1 MVKTRRDRLEGALWG
16 LLIGDA
22 LGVPYEFTP
31 PQRIPREDRI
41 EFQPPRDFMRSYD
54 HVKPGTWSD
63 DGAQALCLLS
73 SLLDQGRLD
82 PVNLMDRIS
91 RWHRQGLYAVG
102 GDVFDIG
109 LQTRQALD
117 KYLAGSPAES
127 SGRTDEF
134 GNGNGS
140 LMRVLPLALWHKGT
154 DAELVEDGFR
164 QSRITHGHPRS
175 LVCCAFV
182 CLWARAILADAPD
195 PWSAAA
201 DGLEAVL
208 PAGSPER
215 RELDE
220 MVRPRERTE
229 GKGKGYVLD
238 TLFSVRQCLEKG
250 TYEQV
255 VRAAIS
261 LGHDTDTNACIAGGL
276 AGLRDGVEG
285 IPKRWIKGLRGK
297 EMVVPLLE
305 RLLQQAG

>member
-1 MVKTRRDRLEGALWG
+1 MTHKDRVEGALWG
-16 LLIGDA
+16 LLVGDA

-91 RWHRQGLYAVG
+91 RWHRQGLYAVD

-117 KYLAGSPAES
+117 KYASGTPAETA
-127 SGRTDEF
+127 GRTDEF

-154 DAELVEDGFR
+154 DAHLVQDSFR

-182 CLWARAILADAPD
+182 CLWARAILDDAPD
-195 PWSAAA
+195 PWRSAA
-201 DGLEAVL
+201 DRLEVVLPEGGLERL
-208 PAGSPER
+208 
-215 RELDE
+215 ELDG
-220 MVRPRERTE
+220 MIRPREWTE

-238 TLFSVRQCLEKG
+238 TLFSVRQCMERG
-250 TYEQV
+250 TFEEV
-255 VRAAIS
+255 VRAAVS
-261 LGHDTDTNACIAGGL
+261 LGHDTDTTACIAGGL
-276 AGLRDGVEG
+276 AGLRHGVEG
-285 IPKRWIKGLRGK
+285 IPRRWIKQLKGK

-305 RLLQQAG
+305 RLQGWIGA